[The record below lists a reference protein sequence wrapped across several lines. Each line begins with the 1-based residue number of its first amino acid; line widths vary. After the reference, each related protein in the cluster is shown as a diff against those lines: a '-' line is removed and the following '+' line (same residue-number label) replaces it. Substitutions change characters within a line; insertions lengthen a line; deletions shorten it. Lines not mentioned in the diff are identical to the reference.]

1 MKKFEDIENQN
12 KTPYLTLKN
21 FLNLLSFLSNI
32 CSFILLLNI
41 DLLHKSLKTLLVQF
55 LFNFNFIYLLWLSTK
70 KNFPTTIITLFKLLL
85 SKLQPYVVLVCT
97 IQNFSLVCTYFSHFI
112 QLILRFLVHISSFV
126 YKNAINFFS

>member
-55 LFNFNFIYLLWLSTK
+55 QFNFNFIYFLWLSTK

-85 SKLQPYVVLVCT
+85 SKLQPCVILVCT
-97 IQNFSLVCTYFSHFI
+97 IQNFSLVCIYFSHFI